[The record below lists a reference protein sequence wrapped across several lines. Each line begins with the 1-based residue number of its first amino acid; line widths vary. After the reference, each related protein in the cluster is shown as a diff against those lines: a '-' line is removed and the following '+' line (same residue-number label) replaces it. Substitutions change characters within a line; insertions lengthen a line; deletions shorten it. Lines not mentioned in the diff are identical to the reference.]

1 MDSEEKKLYI
11 KLAYGYYQNKEYK
24 KALDLYEKIYKSDQD
39 DFNLLNMLA
48 DTYLKLDI
56 RDKSLDA
63 YVSSIS
69 ILERKEQYE
78 KLIKLSK
85 KIAKYFP
92 EDQRIKNKL
101 KNALRIMMKEAEK
114 KITNHEFSD
123 ARAIYEN
130 LQDFDSGDY
139 PINFKLKELKEE
151 EAEFAARSRKQEEIK
166 REAPQDTQKDIISK
180 FDKMAQNYMNNGDY
194 DGAVETYITAL
205 KLSPGNE
212 DLRAKLHRVYMT
224 IASES
229 TGEHV
234 WDKLNKSPK
243 DKMEEAKQKAME
255 ERHAQIMKDEEERAR
270 KMIDEEAAI
279 QNEFEKKE
287 LAIIQAAAIEL
298 KNKLDEAQKDEKI
311 KEEEVQRIM
320 KEQDDK
326 KRDLLEKLKRE
337 AIDKFKKQK
346 DAIHAQVMAL
356 KAAEVPKEDKVF
368 EPKPMS
374 TASLMENLKKA
385 YETPKINMNEKDA
398 QSVAQEIRETVKAAE
413 AVPPPEQ
420 AKVEPVKPAPIHID
434 LPDFSPEPAKTEP
447 VPEPPV
453 KPQPAAQPVKPA
465 PAKFPESKD
474 EIADDIG
481 EAEHAPKSLGE
492 EIIVNDDTLDSLITM
507 SYIYIHQGVIK
518 EAMRIYNKLSEK
530 YPENRE
536 VKGLLEEISKKQG
549 A

>member
-56 RDKSLDA
+56 KDKSLEA

-69 ILERKEQYE
+69 ILERKEQHE
-78 KLIKLSK
+78 KLIKLAK

-101 KNALRIMMKEAEK
+101 KNALRIMIKEAEK
-114 KITNHEFSD
+114 KITNHEFAD
-123 ARAIYEN
+123 ARTIYEGI
-130 LQDFDSGDY
+130 QDFDSSEY
-139 PINFKLKELKEE
+139 PVNFKLQELKVSEE
-151 EAEFAARSRKQEEIK
+151 EFAARSRKQEEIK
-166 REAPQDTQKDIISK
+166 REAPQDSQKDIISK
-180 FDKMAQNYMNNGDY
+180 FDKMAQNYMNNGDF

-243 DKMEEAKQKAME
+243 DKLEEAKQKALE

-270 KMIDEEAAI
+270 KMLDEEAAI
-279 QNEFEKKE
+279 QNEYEKKE
-287 LAIIQAAAIEL
+287 LAIIQAAAVEL
-298 KNKLDEAQKDEKI
+298 KTKLDEAQKNEKL

-320 KEQDDK
+320 KEQEEK

-346 DAIHAQVMAL
+346 EAIHAQVQSL
-356 KAAEVPKEDKVF
+356 KAAEKAPEPAADNNFF
-368 EPKPMS
+368 EPRPASK
-374 TASLMENLKKA
+374 ASLMDNLKKA
-385 YETPKINMNEKDA
+385 YETPKVNINESDV
-398 QSVAQEIRETVKAAE
+398 QSVSNDIKEMGKDIQVAKA
-413 AVPPPEQ
+413 P
-420 AKVEPVKPAPIHID
+420 EPVKA
-434 LPDFSPEPAKTEP
+434 EP
-447 VPEPPV
+447 VKNMEGR
-453 KPQPAAQPVKPA
+453 
-465 PAKFPESKD
+465 D

-481 EAEHAPKSLGE
+481 EADHAPKNLGE
-492 EIIVNDDTLDSLITM
+492 EIIVNDETLDSLITM

-530 YPENRE
+530 YPENKE
-536 VKGLLEEISKKQG
+536 VKGLLQEITKKQG
-549 A
+549 S

>member
-1 MDSEEKKLYI
+1 MESDEKKLYI

-56 RDKSLDA
+56 RDKSLEA

-69 ILERKEQYE
+69 ILERKEQHE

-101 KNALRIMMKEAEK
+101 KNAIRVMIKEAEK
-114 KITNHEFSD
+114 KITNHEFAD

-130 LQDFDSGDY
+130 LQEFDSSDY
-139 PINFKLKELKEE
+139 PVNFKLKELKQEE
-151 EAEFAARSRKQEEIK
+151 EEYAARSRKQEEIK

-243 DKMEEAKQKAME
+243 DKLEEAKQKAME

-270 KMIDEEAAI
+270 KMLDEEAAI
-279 QNEFEKKE
+279 QKDYENKE
-287 LAIIQAAAIEL
+287 LAIIQAAAVEL
-298 KNKLDEAQKDEKI
+298 KNKLDEAQKNEKL
-311 KEEEVQRIM
+311 KEDEVQRIM
-320 KEQDDK
+320 KEQEDK

-346 DAIHAQVMAL
+346 DAIHAQVMAA
-356 KAAEVPKEDKVF
+356 KAAEAPQEEKFF
-368 EPKPMS
+368 EPRPVS
-374 TASLMENLKKA
+374 TASLMDNLKKA
-385 YETPKINMNEKDA
+385 YEVPKVNMNEKDA
-398 QSVAQEIRETVKAAE
+398 QSASQEVKELGRDIRVARAASAPAEIEL
-413 AVPPPEQ
+413 PP
-420 AKVEPVKPAPIHID
+420 
-434 LPDFSPEPAKTEP
+434 FTPEPAKPEPAAAKPESAPLKPEP
-447 VPEPPV
+447 VRFTEGR
-453 KPQPAAQPVKPA
+453 
-465 PAKFPESKD
+465 D

-481 EAEHAPKSLGE
+481 EADHAPKNLGE

-536 VKGLLEEISKKQG
+536 VKGLLEEITKKQG

>member
-11 KLAYGYYQNKEYK
+11 KLAYGYYQNKEFK
-24 KALDLYEKIYKSDQD
+24 KALDLYEKIYKSDQE

-56 RDKSLDA
+56 KDKSLEA
-63 YVSSIS
+63 YVSSVT
-69 ILERKEQYE
+69 ILERKEQHE
-78 KLIKLSK
+78 KLIKLAK

-114 KITNHEFSD
+114 KITNHEFPE
-123 ARAIYEN
+123 ARAIYESI
-130 LQDFDSGDY
+130 QEFDSSEY
-139 PINFKLKELKEE
+139 PVNFKLQELKRLED
-151 EAEFAARSRKQEEIK
+151 EFSARSRKQEEIK
-166 REAPQDTQKDIISK
+166 REAPQDSQKDIISK

-243 DKMEEAKQKAME
+243 DKLEEAKQKALD

-270 KMIDEEAAI
+270 KMLDEEAAI
-279 QNEFEKKE
+279 QSEYEKKE
-287 LAIIQAAAIEL
+287 LAIIQAAAVEL
-298 KNKLDEAQKDEKI
+298 KTKLDEAQKNEKL

-320 KEQDDK
+320 KEQEEK

-346 DAIHAQVMAL
+346 EAIHAQVESL
-356 KAAEVPKEDKVF
+356 KAAEKAPEPEPENNFF
-368 EPKPMS
+368 EPRPASK
-374 TASLMENLKKA
+374 ASLMENLKKA
-385 YETPKINMNEKDA
+385 YETPKVNINESDA
-398 QSVAQEIRETVKAAE
+398 QSVSNDIKEMGKDIQAAKA
-413 AVPPPEQ
+413 
-420 AKVEPVKPAPIHID
+420 
-434 LPDFSPEPAKTEP
+434 PEPAKPEPITTSLPELNHEQIKPAQEP
-447 VPEPPV
+447 VALKPEPA
-453 KPQPAAQPVKPA
+453 KAEQPKAM
-465 PAKFPESKD
+465 EGRD

-481 EAEHAPKSLGE
+481 EVDHAPKNLGE
-492 EIIVNDDTLDSLITM
+492 EIIVNDETLDSLITM

-536 VKGLLEEISKKQG
+536 VKGLLLEITKKQG
-549 A
+549 S